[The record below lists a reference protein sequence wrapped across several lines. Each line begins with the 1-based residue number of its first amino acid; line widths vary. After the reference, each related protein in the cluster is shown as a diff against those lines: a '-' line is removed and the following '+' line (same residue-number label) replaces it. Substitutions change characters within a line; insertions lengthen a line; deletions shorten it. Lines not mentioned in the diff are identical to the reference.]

1 MSLPVCPILNS
12 RIDGTIAKYF
22 GWDPKQPEK
31 GMTPTKIVS
40 LRGMYDTY
48 ASEKGLELLLPMDNP
63 SDEDLKNAAK
73 KLMNF
78 RAGTMQRH
86 KVRIA
91 KGIKNLDRS
100 YKILRKVYTIAQ
112 RKSRIN
118 VISSLFSQE
127 VDRLMAGGKVSRQSY
142 IEGFVSKGEHIGG
155 HFSILEGVYN
165 NIMEVRYLIYQQY
178 ANPGVYF
185 KSAKEKG
192 LLNYDGAPETEE
204 EFKEHTEHLYKEYS
218 KILDY
223 WDDLIPFVLKDLVK
237 KEGVKLGIKS
247 EFLSVASSD
256 SFGDNDIASKW
267 DISESKKDGWMENS
281 DLQSAF
287 GSVGQKVR
295 RLLSTIPMTVPK
307 AIFGKDDYVNKKKG
321 KYLGIEHIPVVDDLG
336 FPIYM
341 DPVKVHQTL
350 QETLKGVVSTEDM
363 MLKLCR
369 VDKEGKLLRDKN
381 NNVQARLSWMQPLV
395 QLLDMNPKART
406 QFYVDLKRNFQPY
419 SIMKEEMDLK
429 THLKKIKTIVL
440 NKSKN
445 YLKGKYE
452 TTLSVRGKFPENV
465 KVWEDTYKP
474 VFDEKTKEIDF
485 QRLAELRKLVLAWVH
500 EEKQQ
505 DNTDS
510 SSIFARTAT
519 YGVSTSPLINRD
531 QNAQITINGKKYN
544 ITYNMKREFLIEVFA
559 SLGYDASIDTIDSI
573 LHSND
578 IYRVREQLE
587 QLFDGQTL
595 SGIRY
600 AMFDK
605 ASTLFSTLIS
615 NTKSKEEKEKAL
627 KDYEIQTSSSKHE
640 EHLKFSTLYY
650 AVKDGNTPVKEH
662 TEKILEIISKHQEG
676 ARVES
681 RVRYNDNTMYSFVSP
696 SYLGDR
702 LELIQSYVEQDNKK
716 GLLAFLESEYLS
728 SIQFVDDRYLTSK
741 NVDGICNI
749 WLREIVKACKGNKPL
764 MDTVASIFTFERD
777 LGWENKPFENFT
789 TKEHAL
795 DMLTHFFADAQLNK
809 GYGGIGKKDLNKK
822 QSAMYPIFILGD
834 AGVSKYIRAP
844 RINSPK
850 MANKKGNIIEDAADR
865 KDFDHVV
872 YDFDAT
878 AENTILDA
886 FFDIYTQELRRM
898 HLDSNTD
905 LKDIKFYAN
914 GKKVS
919 SKNNEFT
926 FLSFLNEERYAIPE
940 DKKDNKEYVKM
951 IIRKYLDDAAIGSE
965 ELEKQGMKSFIQR
978 LRDLGV
984 LDTIG
989 DKGKTYK
996 HIYHI
1001 ANPENIEKVV
1011 REFYWNTK
1019 LATIQQLH
1027 MMTVDPSFYH
1037 GTKDLQKRY
1046 KEIHAP
1052 GSILDVTAFDEYNDR
1067 PYSEDGIERVV
1078 YFEDINVNSEVTNPA
1093 FMEAILRSFKL
1104 ESISDKTIEDH
1115 INNGIITPKE
1125 NEEEE
1130 KKRIKLLKELLGDN
1144 YSIYETYCKNTLT
1157 DGQGY
1162 RTLDSYRKVMGM
1174 AGKWEEEHENAY
1186 NAIKQIRERHA
1197 VDNSEL
1203 TSNELQ
1209 QLERLAVVF
1218 QPIKPYMFTHEKYEF
1233 DIELK
1238 DDEGRPYLKR
1248 VHKLIPVQHK
1258 YAEAVIIPE
1267 LLPKD
1272 NKLRELGLWM
1282 EENNVDMAGST
1293 KIAKVGCFG
1302 QADISKSKDRDSL
1315 RTALS
1320 SGVVHTLPYRDY
1332 RIQTNVPEHI
1342 NSSQLF
1348 GTQIRKLIMAGV
1360 NLNSDAELY
1369 RQYLE
1374 GVGNFE
1380 GTINLNINKDDGN
1393 DSVKLNGRNLLTFYN
1408 SLICANIL
1416 DSYDKFA
1423 DNARDIQKLSE
1434 LLQQSTVGSMR
1445 EAMDN
1450 IFSYALTGSE
1460 NDMQKF
1466 VISLFEGG
1474 LEHDSA
1480 ALILSTFKKIVNKQ
1494 QISGGSAVQVSAF
1507 GIKGYEEDGNLR
1519 YVTDIDNP
1527 ANVLYAEIEMPFD
1540 KSFRMAIKDASGNVT
1555 YKTVQLSFNKYC
1567 FPDGNIKPVGD
1578 PIKKG
1583 TAEWKKYQSYTYKTI
1598 DGKLV
1603 PCDYRD
1609 PQAQVYKPLIEQDYP
1624 GILSL
1629 VAYRIPT
1636 ERDYSMINCQVKRFT
1651 SKVAGGTMKCPPEG
1665 TSIAGFDFDID
1676 KLYFMLREY
1685 VKHYDNDSYT
1695 ESNFLE
1701 SDKNN
1706 IWKNV
1711 YGKYPEVANALQ
1723 NARLASGDN
1732 KAALNS
1738 FWKEANIEEQ
1748 FKLNKSEVFMEMAKS
1763 LDIKPSKVTTSNVT
1777 EWMEEYDFSKT
1788 PEQNSRAS
1796 RNNVLISLIQARLQD
1811 PETFKQRYTPGGF
1824 THAIEAARFMRELF
1838 HGNMD
1843 NIARAIKAGNVFSL
1857 NLSTKDPEPN
1867 YDPTDP
1873 YTILLYNQQ
1882 NQVASKLIGI
1892 FANQNANHAFASS
1905 MNVFRL
1911 KKPISFCGKEKK
1923 DLLHKDPEDAAIIDL
1938 YMAEFLAASVDA
1950 VKDPVLNYLNLNT
1963 ITADAGAVLARLG
1976 YNTKEIGL
1984 LFNQPI
1990 IRMVCEETFNNNRSN
2005 AQIAIDD
2012 AIKMLQTSITGSS
2025 LSKDSLTAAELAQC
2039 ILNERN
2045 IIDAGGTQENFY
2057 SANAEVQMRALM
2069 LFSDILNVS
2078 KDVSDFVLNT
2088 KFTASNAV
2096 SSTMGGM
2103 FAQQYKVQNY
2113 VEKFPS
2119 EDNKE
2124 GSLSYEIEVVAHPKT
2139 GVQTKPIDSDESYMT
2154 MKRSEYIRKIRS
2166 NPFAYEQVMYDTNRW
2181 ALKILSKYYPYM
2193 TDTYKNVRDY
2203 MGKLARYGNLN
2214 EEDINDI
2221 HADILV
2227 AMLAAQTSSEFN
2239 GEAIHIREGEKTA
2252 YSNREYYREHFAED
2266 LNEMLAEEPKLG
2278 ELDIFKFMYPDVVS
2292 TKVEDEEG
2300 FPKIERHWNIVLQDI
2315 GGMDADTKEAIR
2327 ESWEYLMTSDSIGIY
2342 DDESCRELA
2351 KDLFM
2356 YCFYQHG
2363 FDFSYKSFM
2372 HLSPTEVKEN
2382 IKVERAYS
2390 LPLSEWKTIKP
2401 NSNDV
2406 YVWSDNV
2413 FGQKEEAIDKYDAVI
2428 GRENSLQGK
2437 SYQLP
2442 DEITRNTV
2450 KYLIE
2455 TALAHPELRF
2465 KIAKDLTQE
2474 DFNMFKMSVIGMDIP
2489 SNIYFSEGTLSNVTG
2504 KDEVNCGI
2512 QRTYPKF
2519 LEEILQDNDMGLNIE
2534 EFTKM
2539 WILNH
2544 LDNKKF
2550 VLDLDTVN
2558 KRTNEIIKEILNH
2571 QEGSDNSSIILDFS
2585 NYTNEKDSQS
2595 LGCVMSYDK
2604 NAKISK
2610 WPACI
2615 KLNGSY
2621 YLAMGDVEGEA
2632 FNIHTGMQMQYI
2644 KVEPLGTSKNIQ
2656 YDNGKVLTPRKQ
2668 YQEYLGAKA
2677 SEVDNTETQNNN
2689 IPEENLA
2696 DNNPIGDSNDGNNN
2710 QGLTPVDITGSRE
2723 ELEKELFKEMQA
2735 AIINKYG
2742 EMDMENVI
2750 NLAND
2755 IKSASDKDLRDTVA
2769 AVRKACRE
2777 NGILVLDDEGNMVEN
2792 C

>member
-1 MSLPVCPILNS
+1 MSLPVCPNLNS

-48 ASEKGLELLLPMDNP
+48 ASEKGLEPLLPMDNP

-142 IEGFVSKGEHIGG
+142 IEGFVSKGEHVGG

-165 NIMEVRYLIYQQY
+165 NIMEARYLIYQQY

-185 KSAKEKG
+185 KSAKENG

-204 EFKEHTEHLYKEYS
+204 EFREHAKHLYKEYI

-237 KEGVKLGIKS
+237 KEGVKLGIKN

-295 RLLSTIPMTVPK
+295 RILSTVPVTVPK
-307 AIFGKDDYVNKKKG
+307 PIFAKDNYADKKRG

-336 FPIYM
+336 FPVYM
-341 DPVKVHQTL
+341 DPVKVHQIL

-363 MLKLCR
+363 MIKLCKT
-369 VDKEGKLLRDKN
+369 DKDGKFLRDRD
-381 NNVQARLSWMQPLV
+381 NNVQAKISWMQPLV
-395 QLLDMNPKART
+395 QLLDMNQKAKT

-419 SIMKEEMDLK
+419 SIMKEDKDLK
-429 THLKKIKTIVL
+429 TGLKKIKTIVL

-452 TTLSVRGKFPENV
+452 VLLSPKGKFSESV
-465 KVWEDTYKP
+465 KMWEGVYKP

-500 EEKQQ
+500 EGKQQ

-544 ITYNMKREFLIEVFA
+544 ITYNMKRDFLIEVFA
-559 SLGYDASIDTIDSI
+559 SLGFDVQIDTIDSI

-578 IYRVREQLE
+578 IYRIREQLE
-587 QLFDGQTL
+587 QLFDGQTK
-595 SGIRY
+595 SGIHY
-600 AMFDK
+600 AMPNNAK
-605 ASTLFSTLIS
+605 TLFNTLIAS
-615 NTKSKEEKEKAL
+615 NKSNEEKEKAL
-627 KDYEIQTSSSKHE
+627 KEYSESIKSNKYEEYLS
-640 EHLKFSTLYY
+640 FRTLYY
-650 AVKDGNTPVKEH
+650 REVDGNTPVKEH
-662 TEKILEIISKHQEG
+662 ADKILDIISKHQEG
-676 ARVES
+676 SRVES

-716 GLLAFLESEYLS
+716 GLLAFLESEYLNS
-728 SIQFVDDRYLTSK
+728 PQFVSEEYLANK
-741 NVDGICNI
+741 NVDGIYNI
-749 WLREIVKACKGNKPL
+749 WLREIVKACKSNKPL

-795 DMLTHFFADAQLNK
+795 DMLIHFFADSQLNK
-809 GYGGIGKKDLNKK
+809 GYGGVGKKDLNKR
-822 QSAMYPIFILGD
+822 QSAMYPVFILGD

-850 MANKKGNIIEDAADR
+850 MADKKGKIIEDAADR
-865 KDFDHVV
+865 KNFDHVV
-872 YDFDAT
+872 YEFDSA
-878 AENTILDA
+878 AENTILDS
-886 FFDIYTQELRRM
+886 FFDIYLQERSRM
-898 HLDSNTD
+898 HIDSILNID
-905 LKDIKFYAN
+905 FYAN

-989 DKGKTYK
+989 DKGNTYK

-1001 ANPENIEKVV
+1001 ANPNNIEKVV

-1019 LATIQQLH
+1019 LATIQQLQ
-1027 MMTVDPSFYH
+1027 MMTIDPSFYH

-1052 GSILDVTAFDEYNDR
+1052 GSILDVTAFDEYNNR
-1067 PYSEDGIERVV
+1067 LYSSDGIEKVV

-1104 ESISDKTIEDH
+1104 ESITDKTIEDH

-1186 NAIKQIRERHA
+1186 KAIKQIRERHTR
-1197 VDNSEL
+1197 DNSEL

-1209 QLERLAVVF
+1209 QIERLAVVF

-1233 DIELK
+1233 DMELK
-1238 DDEGRPYLKR
+1238 DAESKPYLKR
-1248 VHKLIPVQHK
+1248 AHKLIPVQHK

-1272 NKLRELGLWM
+1272 SKLRELGLWM
-1282 EENNVDMAGST
+1282 EENNIDMAGST
-1293 KIAKVGCFG
+1293 KIAKVGCYG

-1555 YKTVQLSFNKYC
+1555 YKTVQLSFDKYC

-1583 TAEWKKYQSYTYKTI
+1583 TDEWKKYQSYTYKTI
-1598 DGKLV
+1598 NGELV

-1701 SDKNN
+1701 SDKNI
-1706 IWKNV
+1706 IWSHV
-1711 YGKYPEVANALQ
+1711 YRKYPEVANALQ

-1748 FKLNKSEVFMEMAKS
+1748 FKLNKSEVFMDMAKS

-1824 THAIEAARFMRELF
+1824 THASNAARFMRELF
-1838 HGNMD
+1838 HGNKESID
-1843 NIARAIKAGNVFSL
+1843 RAIKGGHIFDL
-1857 NLSTKDPEPN
+1857 DLSAKDPEPN

-1923 DLLHKDPEDAAIIDL
+1923 DLLHKDPKDAAIIDL

-2103 FAQQYKVQNY
+2103 FAQQYKVQSY

-2119 EDNKE
+2119 EDNKD

-2139 GVQTKPIDSDESYMT
+2139 GVQTKPIDSDKSYLS
-2154 MKRSEYIRKIRS
+2154 MKRSEYLRKIRN
-2166 NPFAYEQVMYDTNRW
+2166 NPFAYEQAMYDTNRW
-2181 ALKILSKYYPYM
+2181 ALGLLSKYYPYM
-2193 TDTYKNVRDY
+2193 TDAYTRARDY
-2203 MGKLARYGNLN
+2203 MSKLARYGSLN
-2214 EEDINDI
+2214 EEDINGI
-2221 HADILV
+2221 HSDVLV

-2239 GEAIHIREGEKTA
+2239 GEAIHKREGAATP
-2252 YSNREYYREHFAED
+2252 YTNREYYREHFAGD
-2266 LNEMLAEEPKLG
+2266 LMEMLAEEPELG
-2278 ELDIFKFMYPDVVS
+2278 KLDIFKFMYPDTVTAEVKDKKGL
-2292 TKVEDEEG
+2292 TKT
-2300 FPKIERHWNIVLQDI
+2300 ERYWTIVLQDM

-2327 ESWEYLMTSDSIGIY
+2327 ESWEYLMTTDGIGNY
-2342 DDESCRELA
+2342 DEEDCKELA

-2372 HLSPTEVKEN
+2372 HLAPTEVKEN
-2382 IKVERAYS
+2382 IKVERKDS

-2401 NSNDV
+2401 NSNDI
-2406 YVWSDNV
+2406 YVWSNNL
-2413 FGQKEEAIDKYDAVI
+2413 FGHKEEAIDKYDAVI

-2474 DFNMFKMSVIGMDIP
+2474 DFDMFKMSVIGMDIP

-2504 KDEVNCGI
+2504 KDEVSCDM

-2558 KRTNEIIKEILNH
+2558 KRTNEIIKEVLNH

-2677 SEVDNTETQNNN
+2677 PEVDNTDTQNNN
-2689 IPEENLA
+2689 VPEENLA
-2696 DNNPIGDSNDGNNN
+2696 DNNPIGDSNDENNN